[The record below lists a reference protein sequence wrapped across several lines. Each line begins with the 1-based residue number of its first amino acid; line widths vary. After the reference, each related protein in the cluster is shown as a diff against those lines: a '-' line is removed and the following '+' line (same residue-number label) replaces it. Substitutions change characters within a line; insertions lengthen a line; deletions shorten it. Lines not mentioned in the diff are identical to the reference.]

1 MKIILFIP
9 LLFSISCQGQQD
21 ILNQKMYVPTE
32 VSYLGK
38 KFPLALKD
46 LTIMNYTYVNPL
58 IARQVYDKSKEEFAI
73 LNSNILLSKKDCKHL
88 IDNYVNKKTDS
99 TYSEIY
105 YNPYSNKKL
114 IFQKI
119 SENTFKLKLE
129 DDEMYLRCICL
140 PSQFISLSKDF
151 KEAVSEFNLPGGYI
165 LDRKEVAETT
175 IIQKL
180 DSLDAE
186 KSITSNIFLFN
197 EKIRKIN
204 TPKSPIYFTPNT
216 PTKMYLLK
224 NDEVEVLEEKEDWL
238 RIRYY
243 GKKTIEGWIKKS
255 DVE

>member
-129 DDEMYLRCICL
+129 DDEMYL
-140 PSQFISLSKDF
+140 SVFVYQ
-151 KEAVSEFNLPGGYI
+151 VNLFHYPRI
-165 LDRKEVAETT
+165 LKKRFLNLTFLVD
-175 IIQKL
+175 
-180 DSLDAE
+180 
-186 KSITSNIFLFN
+186 IFLI
-197 EKIRKIN
+197 ERR
-204 TPKSPIYFTPNT
+204 
-216 PTKMYLLK
+216 LLK
-224 NDEVEVLEEKEDWL
+224 QQLFKN
-238 RIRYY
+238 
-243 GKKTIEGWIKKS
+243 
-255 DVE
+255 